1 MEKQKKERIDLYTI
15 DRIPTGQTTFRGE
28 AHPEGTY
35 RMVVHVCVFNG
46 SGDMLIQKRK
56 DDIIRWPGYWDVSV
70 GGHASAGDTSRA
82 AAQRELSE
90 ELGLSVDFADIRP
103 VLTINFH
110 DGFDDFYVLQMDVDP
125 ETLHLQEE
133 EVAAV
138 RWAGQ
143 AEIEAMIDDG
153 SFIPYQKG
161 LLDYLFFARSGRSTW
176 NL

>member
-1 MEKQKKERIDLYTI
+1 MAKQKKERIDLYTI
-15 DRIPTGQTTFRGE
+15 DRIPTGETAFRGE
-28 AHPEGTY
+28 PLPEERY
-35 RMVVHVCVFNG
+35 RMVVHVCVFNAKG
-46 SGDMLIQKRK
+46 EMLIQKRQ
-56 DDIIRWPGYWDVSV
+56 DDIVRWPGYWDVSV

-82 AAQRELSE
+82 AAHREVSE
-90 ELGLSVDFADIRP
+90 ELGLSVDFSGIRP

-110 DGFDDFYVLQMDVDP
+110 DGFDDFYVLQMDLDP
-125 ETLHLQEE
+125 NELHLQEE
-133 EVAAV
+133 EVATV

-161 LLDYLFFARSGRSTW
+161 LLDYLFFARSGKSTW

>member
-1 MEKQKKERIDLYTI
+1 MTQQKKERIDLYTA
-15 DRIPTGQTTFRGE
+15 DRIPTGETVFRGE
-28 AHPEGTY
+28 EHAADRY
-35 RMVVHVCVFNG
+35 RMVVHVCVFNSKG
-46 SGDMLIQKRK
+46 EMLIQKRQ
-56 DDIIRWPGYWDVSV
+56 DDIVRWPGYWDISM
-70 GGHASAGDTSRA
+70 GGGASAGDTSRG
-82 AAQRELSE
+82 AAQRELFE
-90 ELGLSVDFADIRP
+90 ELGLSVDFTDIRP

-110 DGFDDFYVLQMDVDP
+110 DGFDDFYVLQMDVEP
-125 ETLHLQEE
+125 EDLHLQEE

-143 AEIEAMIDDG
+143 AEIEAMIADG